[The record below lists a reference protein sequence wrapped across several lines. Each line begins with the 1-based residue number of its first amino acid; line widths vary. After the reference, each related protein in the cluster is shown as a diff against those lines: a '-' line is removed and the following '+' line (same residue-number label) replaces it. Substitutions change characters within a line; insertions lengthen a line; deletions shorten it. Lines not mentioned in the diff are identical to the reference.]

1 MSDTNREEPVK
12 TKQMNLALV
21 AALVVVTGMLGCK
34 KDDTA
39 VKALQELTNQQ
50 LDEAKEA
57 NKELTNLAEAI
68 EACQADV
75 AKTKGEAA
83 VIKTKDMT
91 VETPEL
97 VGEATVESLEALKTA
112 IAETAKKQADALEE
126 LEAAKEACEADL
138 TAAKEAAEAAAADE
152 AAEAEA
158 AAAAEAEAAAKAAED
173 AAAKKK
179 AAAAR
184 AKRKAAAEA
193 KAKAEAPPKS
203 KAVEKAQEEGKPT
216 KGMGSRY

>member
-1 MSDTNREEPVK
+1 MEETVK
-12 TKQMNLALV
+12 SKQLILAVL
-21 AALVVVTGMLGCK
+21 AGLVVVTGMLGCK

-50 LDEAKEA
+50 LDAAKAA
-57 NKELTNLAEAI
+57 NKELTKLAEAI
-68 EACQADV
+68 ETCQADV
-75 AKTKGEAA
+75 AKTKGEPA
-83 VIKTKDMT
+83 VIKTKDVA

-97 VGEATVESLEALKTA
+97 VGEATVESLEALKA
-112 IAETAKKQADALEE
+112 ALAETTKKQATAMSE
-126 LEAAKEACEADL
+126 LKAAQEACAADL
-138 TAAKEAAEAAAADE
+138 TAAAEAADAAAADA

-158 AAAAEAEAAAKAAED
+158 GAAAAAADAEAAAKAAE
-173 AAAKKK
+173 ATAKKK

-184 AKRKAAAEA
+184 AKKKAAEA
-193 KAKAEAPPKS
+193 RAKAEAPPKS

>member
-1 MSDTNREEPVK
+1 MKS
-12 TKQMNLALV
+12 KQMTLALV

-50 LDEAKEA
+50 LDAAKEA
-57 NKELTNLAEAI
+57 NKELASLAEAI
-68 EACQADV
+68 ETCQADV
-75 AKTKGEAA
+75 AKAKGEAA
-83 VIKTKDMT
+83 VIKTKDMM

-97 VGEATVESLEALKTA
+97 VGEATIESLEALKVA
-112 IAETAKKQADALEE
+112 IAETTKKQADALEE

-138 TAAKEAAEAAAADE
+138 TAANEAAEAAEADA

-158 AAAAEAEAAAKAAED
+158 AAAAEADAAAKAAQE

-203 KAVEKAQEEGKPT
+203 KAVEKAQQEGKPT